1 MGLMM
6 LWLTIIDEWL
16 ECEGVVL
23 VVVVL
28 LDYLVHMRFAWY
40 LGNCCW
46 NVHL

>member
-6 LWLTIIDEWL
+6 LWWTIIDEWL
-16 ECEGVVL
+16 GCEG

-28 LDYLVHMRFAWY
+28 LEYLVHMRFAWY
-40 LGNCCW
+40 LWNFCW